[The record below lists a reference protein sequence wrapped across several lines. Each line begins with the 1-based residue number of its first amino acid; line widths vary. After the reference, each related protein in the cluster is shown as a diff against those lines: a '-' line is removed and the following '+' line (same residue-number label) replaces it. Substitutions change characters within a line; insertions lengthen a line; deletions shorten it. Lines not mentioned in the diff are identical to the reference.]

1 MPTTF
6 KLTRKETVTVLRHDP
21 ELLEVEGRWGP
32 EGKPPPPHFHP
43 AQDEHFEVL
52 EGRLT
57 AKVDGEER
65 ELAAGDTLEIP
76 SGASHQIWNAAA
88 EPARAVW
95 QTRPAGRTA
104 EWFRSVDALH
114 REGDGEPG
122 PLAFGPLLS
131 EFDDVF
137 RLSAAPQAVMKPA
150 VAVLGALGRARGHR
164 PVETEES

>member
-1 MPTTF
+1 MATTY
-6 KLTRKETVTVLRHDP
+6 KLTPSETVTVLRDDE

-57 AKVDGEER
+57 AKVDGEKR
-65 ELAAGDTLEIP
+65 ELAAGDTLDVP
-76 SGASHQIWNAAA
+76 RGTAHQIWNAGS
-88 EPARAVW
+88 EPARATW

-114 REGDGEPG
+114 EGGQKPG
-122 PLAFGPLLS
+122 ALDFAPLIK
-131 EFDDVF
+131 EYEDVF

-150 VAVLGALGRARGHR
+150 VAVLGALGRARGR
-164 PVETEES
+164 R